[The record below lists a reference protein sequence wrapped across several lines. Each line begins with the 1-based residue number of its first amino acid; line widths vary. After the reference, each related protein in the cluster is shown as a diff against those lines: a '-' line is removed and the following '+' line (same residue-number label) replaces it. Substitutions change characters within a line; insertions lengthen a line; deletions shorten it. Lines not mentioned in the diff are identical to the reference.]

1 MKRFIEKKHLIR
13 RHLITLIAVSLTF
26 YFVYHLM
33 QGQRSYPRYLA
44 LQSTV
49 TQLDTRLVNLR
60 ESSSLLEARVKKMRP
75 GQVDQDLL
83 IEQARAMLGYRF
95 KGEVDYLLGR

>member
-13 RHLITLIAVSLTF
+13 RHLLTLIAVSLTF
-26 YFVYHLM
+26 YFAYHLM

-60 ESSSLLEARVKKMRP
+60 EKSSLLETRVKKMRP
-75 GQVDQDLL
+75 GHVDRDLL